1 LELVV
6 TNELLK
12 KKNINFT
19 LANLTQKHIQE
30 QVDLDFAKSILEQTP
45 IYVNIN
51 FSLFNNT

>member
-6 TNELLK
+6 TNKLLK

-19 LANLTQKHIQE
+19 LANLTQKHTQE

-51 FSLFNNT
+51 FSLFNDT